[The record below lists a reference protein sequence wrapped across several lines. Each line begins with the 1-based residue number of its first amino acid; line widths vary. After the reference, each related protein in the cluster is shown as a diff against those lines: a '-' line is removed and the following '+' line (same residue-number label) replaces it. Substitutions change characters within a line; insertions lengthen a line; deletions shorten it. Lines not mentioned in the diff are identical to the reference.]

1 MKKPRNNKVLK
12 LRHRFLSYG
21 LILPSL
27 LLLVSIIL
35 YPLGFSLYYSFQNWN
50 LQITPVPLG
59 FVGFANYANAFRD
72 PTFIQSLINTL
83 KVSIIATAV
92 EFTLGLSIALLL
104 TANLRGGTAVRT
116 VLIMPTT
123 VAPIVAGFLFRYLY
137 YTDGLISYLL
147 SSIGVTIPKQ
157 GILGSPLTAIWGII
171 FTDVWEWTPFFAIIL
186 LAGLQS
192 IPAEIIEAA
201 RVDGA
206 SFFRAF
212 WHIMLPNLRFVASI
226 IIMIRFMQV
235 FNLFDIIYVETMGGP
250 GTSTRTLSYNLYYEG
265 LVNYNIG
272 YSTAIAWIMIIII
285 AILINL
291 FIIFAFK
298 EKEL

>member
-1 MKKPRNNKVLK
+1 
-12 LRHRFLSYG
+12 
-21 LILPSL
+21 
-27 LLLVSIIL
+27 
-35 YPLGFSLYYSFQNWN
+35 
-50 LQITPVPLG
+50 
-59 FVGFANYANAFRD
+59 
-72 PTFIQSLINTL
+72 
-83 KVSIIATAV
+83 
-92 EFTLGLSIALLL
+92 
-104 TANLRGGTAVRT
+104 
-116 VLIMPTT
+116 MPTT

-147 SSIGVTIPKQ
+147 SSIGVPIPKQ

-192 IPAEIIEAA
+192 ISAEIIEAA

-206 SFFRAF
+206 SFFRVF
-212 WHIMLPNLRFVASI
+212 WHIMLPSLRFVASI

-235 FNLFDIIYVETMGGP
+235 FNLFDIVYVETMGGP

-285 AILINL
+285 AIIINL

>member
-1 MKKPRNNKVLK
+1 MRRAKDKVLK
-12 LRHRFLSYG
+12 VRDRFLAYW

-59 FVGFANYANAFRD
+59 FVGLANYANALRD
-72 PTFIQSLINTL
+72 PTFVQSFINTL
-83 KVSIIATAV
+83 KISIMATAI
-92 EFTLGLSIALLL
+92 EFTLGLGIALLL
-104 TANLRGGTAVRT
+104 SLNLRGGNVVRA

-147 SSIGVTIPKQ
+147 SSIGVSIPKQ

-192 IPAEIIEAA
+192 ISAEIIEAA

-206 SFFRAF
+206 SFFRVF
-212 WHIMLPNLRFVASI
+212 WHVMLPSLRFVASI

-235 FNLFDIIYVETMGGP
+235 FNLFDIVYVETMGGP

-285 AILINL
+285 AVIINL

>member
-1 MKKPRNNKVLK
+1 MRRAKDKVLK
-12 LRHRFLSYG
+12 VRDRFLAYW

-59 FVGFANYANAFRD
+59 FVGLANYANALRD
-72 PTFIQSLINTL
+72 PTFVDSLINTL
-83 KVSIIATAV
+83 KISIMATAI
-92 EFTLGLSIALLL
+92 EFTLGLGIALLL
-104 TANLRGGTAVRT
+104 SLNLRGGNVVRA

-147 SSIGVTIPKQ
+147 SSIGVSIPKQ

-192 IPAEIIEAA
+192 ISAEIIEAA

-206 SFFRAF
+206 SFFRVF
-212 WHIMLPNLRFVASI
+212 WHVMLPSLRFVASI

-235 FNLFDIIYVETMGGP
+235 FNLFDIVYVETMGGP

-285 AILINL
+285 AIIINL

>member
-1 MKKPRNNKVLK
+1 MRRAKDKVLK
-12 LRHRFLSYG
+12 VRDRFLAYW

-59 FVGFANYANAFRD
+59 FVGLANYANALRD
-72 PTFIQSLINTL
+72 PTFVQSFINTL
-83 KVSIIATAV
+83 KISIMATAI
-92 EFTLGLSIALLL
+92 EFTLGLGIALLL
-104 TANLRGGTAVRT
+104 SLNLRGGNVVRA

-147 SSIGVTIPKQ
+147 SSIGVSIPKQ

-192 IPAEIIEAA
+192 ISGEIIEAA

-206 SFFRAF
+206 SFFRVF
-212 WHIMLPNLRFVASI
+212 WHVMLPSLRFVASI

-272 YSTAIAWIMIIII
+272 YSTAIAWIMIVII
-285 AILINL
+285 AIIINL

>member
-1 MKKPRNNKVLK
+1 MRRAKDKVLK
-12 LRHRFLSYG
+12 VRDRFLAYW

-59 FVGFANYANAFRD
+59 FVGLANYANALRD
-72 PTFIQSLINTL
+72 PTFVQSFINTL
-83 KVSIIATAV
+83 KISIMATAI
-92 EFTLGLSIALLL
+92 EFTLGLGIALLL
-104 TANLRGGTAVRT
+104 SLNLRGGNVVRA

-147 SSIGVTIPKQ
+147 SSIGVSIPKQ

-192 IPAEIIEAA
+192 ISAEIIEAA

-206 SFFRAF
+206 SFFRVF
-212 WHIMLPNLRFVASI
+212 WHVMLPSLRFVASI

-235 FNLFDIIYVETMGGP
+235 FNLFDIVYVETMGGP

-285 AILINL
+285 AIIINL

>member
-1 MKKPRNNKVLK
+1 MRRAKDKVLK
-12 LRHRFLSYG
+12 VRDRFLAYW

-59 FVGFANYANAFRD
+59 FVGLANYANALRD
-72 PTFIQSLINTL
+72 PTFVQSFINTL
-83 KVSIIATAV
+83 KISIMATAI
-92 EFTLGLSIALLL
+92 EFTLGLGIALLL
-104 TANLRGGTAVRT
+104 SLNLRGGNVVRAI
-116 VLIMPTT
+116 LIMPTT

-147 SSIGVTIPKQ
+147 SSIGVSIPKQ

-192 IPAEIIEAA
+192 ISAEIIEAA

-206 SFFRAF
+206 SFFRVF
-212 WHIMLPNLRFVASI
+212 WHVMLPSLRFVASI

-235 FNLFDIIYVETMGGP
+235 FNLFDIVYVETMGGP

-285 AILINL
+285 AIIINL

>member
-1 MKKPRNNKVLK
+1 MRRAKDKVLK
-12 LRHRFLSYG
+12 VRDRFLAYW

-59 FVGFANYANAFRD
+59 FVGLANYANALRD
-72 PTFIQSLINTL
+72 PTFVDSLINTL
-83 KVSIIATAV
+83 KISIMATAI
-92 EFTLGLSIALLL
+92 EFTLGLGIALLL
-104 TANLRGGTAVRT
+104 SLNLRGGNVVRA

-147 SSIGVTIPKQ
+147 SSIGVPIPKQ

-192 IPAEIIEAA
+192 ISAEIIEAA

-206 SFFRAF
+206 SFFRVF
-212 WHIMLPNLRFVASI
+212 WHIMLPSLRFVASI

-235 FNLFDIIYVETMGGP
+235 FNLFDIVYVETMGGP

-285 AILINL
+285 AIIINL

>member
-1 MKKPRNNKVLK
+1 MRRAKDKVLK
-12 LRHRFLSYG
+12 VRDRFLAYW

-59 FVGFANYANAFRD
+59 FVGLANYANALRD
-72 PTFIQSLINTL
+72 PTFVDSLINTL
-83 KVSIIATAV
+83 KISIMATAI
-92 EFTLGLSIALLL
+92 EFTLGLGIALLL
-104 TANLRGGTAVRT
+104 SLNLRGGNVVRA

-147 SSIGVTIPKQ
+147 SSIGVSIPKQ

-192 IPAEIIEAA
+192 ISAEIIEAA

-206 SFFRAF
+206 SFFRVF
-212 WHIMLPNLRFVASI
+212 WHIMLPSLRFVASI

-235 FNLFDIIYVETMGGP
+235 FNLFDIVYVETMGGP

-285 AILINL
+285 AIIINL

>member
-1 MKKPRNNKVLK
+1 MGRAKDKVLK
-12 LRHRFLSYG
+12 VRDRFLAYW

-59 FVGFANYANAFRD
+59 FVGLANYANALRD
-72 PTFIQSLINTL
+72 PTFVDSLINTL
-83 KVSIIATAV
+83 KISIMATAI
-92 EFTLGLSIALLL
+92 EFTLGLGIALLL
-104 TANLRGGTAVRT
+104 SLNLRGGNVVRA

-147 SSIGVTIPKQ
+147 SSIGVSIPKQ

-192 IPAEIIEAA
+192 ISAEIIEAA

-206 SFFRAF
+206 SFFRVF
-212 WHIMLPNLRFVASI
+212 WHVMLPSLRFVASI

-235 FNLFDIIYVETMGGP
+235 FNLFDIVYVETMGGP

-285 AILINL
+285 AIIINL

>member
-1 MKKPRNNKVLK
+1 MRRAKDKVLK
-12 LRHRFLSYG
+12 VRNRFLAYW

-59 FVGFANYANAFRD
+59 FVGLANYANALRD
-72 PTFIQSLINTL
+72 PTFVDSLINTL
-83 KVSIIATAV
+83 KISIMATAI
-92 EFTLGLSIALLL
+92 EFTLGLGIALLL
-104 TANLRGGTAVRT
+104 SLNLRGGNVVRA

-147 SSIGVTIPKQ
+147 SSIGVSIPKQ

-192 IPAEIIEAA
+192 ISAEIIEAA

-206 SFFRAF
+206 SFFRVF
-212 WHIMLPNLRFVASI
+212 WHIMLPSLRFVASI

-235 FNLFDIIYVETMGGP
+235 FNLFDIVYVETMGGP

-285 AILINL
+285 AIIINL

>member
-1 MKKPRNNKVLK
+1 MRRAKDKVLK
-12 LRHRFLSYG
+12 VRNRFLAYW

-59 FVGFANYANAFRD
+59 FVGLANYANALRD
-72 PTFIQSLINTL
+72 PTFVQSFINTL
-83 KVSIIATAV
+83 KISIMATAI
-92 EFTLGLSIALLL
+92 EFTLGLGIALLL
-104 TANLRGGTAVRT
+104 SLNLRGGNVVRA

-147 SSIGVTIPKQ
+147 SSIGVSIPKQ

-192 IPAEIIEAA
+192 ISAEIIEAA

-206 SFFRAF
+206 SFFRVF
-212 WHIMLPNLRFVASI
+212 WHVMLPSLRFVASI

-235 FNLFDIIYVETMGGP
+235 FNLFDIVYVETMGGP

-285 AILINL
+285 AIIINL

>member
-1 MKKPRNNKVLK
+1 MGRAKDKVLK
-12 LRHRFLSYG
+12 VRDRFLAYW

-59 FVGFANYANAFRD
+59 FVGLANYANALRD
-72 PTFIQSLINTL
+72 PTFVDSLINTL
-83 KVSIIATAV
+83 KISIMATAI
-92 EFTLGLSIALLL
+92 EFTLGLGIALLL
-104 TANLRGGTAVRT
+104 SLNLRGGNVVRA

-147 SSIGVTIPKQ
+147 SSIGVSIPKQ

-192 IPAEIIEAA
+192 ISAEIIEAA

-206 SFFRAF
+206 SFFRVF
-212 WHIMLPNLRFVASI
+212 WHIMLPSLRFVASI

-235 FNLFDIIYVETMGGP
+235 FNLFDIVYVETMGGP

-285 AILINL
+285 AIIINL

>member
-1 MKKPRNNKVLK
+1 MGRAKDKVLK
-12 LRHRFLSYG
+12 VRDRFLAYW

-59 FVGFANYANAFRD
+59 FVGLANYANALRD
-72 PTFIQSLINTL
+72 PTFVDSLINTL
-83 KVSIIATAV
+83 KISIMATAI
-92 EFTLGLSIALLL
+92 EFTLGLGIALLL
-104 TANLRGGTAVRT
+104 SLNLRGGNVVRA

-147 SSIGVTIPKQ
+147 SSIGVSIPKQ

-192 IPAEIIEAA
+192 ISAEIIEAA

-206 SFFRAF
+206 SFFRVF
-212 WHIMLPNLRFVASI
+212 WHVMLPSLRFVASI

-285 AILINL
+285 AIIINL

>member
-1 MKKPRNNKVLK
+1 MRRAKDKVLK
-12 LRHRFLSYG
+12 VRNRFLAYW

-59 FVGFANYANAFRD
+59 FVGLANYANALRD
-72 PTFIQSLINTL
+72 PTFVDYFINTL
-83 KVSIIATAV
+83 KISIMATAI
-92 EFTLGLSIALLL
+92 EFTLGLGIALLL
-104 TANLRGGTAVRT
+104 SLNLRGGNVVRA

-147 SSIGVTIPKQ
+147 SSIGVSIPKQ

-192 IPAEIIEAA
+192 ISAEIIEAA

-206 SFFRAF
+206 SFFRVF
-212 WHIMLPNLRFVASI
+212 WHIMLPSLRFVASI

-235 FNLFDIIYVETMGGP
+235 FNLFDIVYVETMGGP

-272 YSTAIAWIMIIII
+272 YSTAIAWIMIITI
-285 AILINL
+285 AIIINL

>member
-1 MKKPRNNKVLK
+1 MGRGRRVLK
-12 LRHRFLSYG
+12 LRHRFLSYW

-27 LLLVSIIL
+27 LLLVFIIV

-50 LQITPVPLG
+50 LQTSPVPLG
-59 FVGFANYANAFRD
+59 FVGFANYVNAFRD

-83 KVSIIATAV
+83 KVSVIATAI
-92 EFTLGLSIALLL
+92 EFTLGLGIALLL
-104 TANLRGGTAVRT
+104 SVNLRGGTVVRA

-147 SSIGVTIPKQ
+147 SSIGLSIPKQ

-192 IPAEIIEAA
+192 IAGEIIEAA

-206 SFFRAF
+206 SFFRTF
-212 WHIMLPNLRFVASI
+212 WHIMLPNLRFVATI
-226 IIMIRFMQV
+226 IIMIRFMQI

-265 LVNYNIG
+265 LVTYNIG

-285 AILINL
+285 AIIVNL
-291 FIIFAFK
+291 FITFAFK
-298 EKEL
+298 GKEL

>member
-1 MKKPRNNKVLK
+1 MRRAKDKVLK
-12 LRHRFLSYG
+12 VRNRFLAYW

-59 FVGFANYANAFRD
+59 FVGLANYANALRD
-72 PTFIQSLINTL
+72 PTFVDSLINTL
-83 KVSIIATAV
+83 KISIMATAI
-92 EFTLGLSIALLL
+92 EFTLGLGIALLL
-104 TANLRGGTAVRT
+104 SLNLRGGNVVRA

-147 SSIGVTIPKQ
+147 SSIGVSIPKQ

-192 IPAEIIEAA
+192 ISAEIIEAA

-206 SFFRAF
+206 SFFRVF
-212 WHIMLPNLRFVASI
+212 WHIMLPSLRFVASI

-235 FNLFDIIYVETMGGP
+235 FNLFDIVYVETMGGP

-272 YSTAIAWIMIIII
+272 YSTAIAWIMIITI
-285 AILINL
+285 AIIINL

>member
-1 MKKPRNNKVLK
+1 MRRAKDKVLK
-12 LRHRFLSYG
+12 VRDRFLAYW

-59 FVGFANYANAFRD
+59 FVGLANYANALRD
-72 PTFIQSLINTL
+72 PTFVDSLINTL
-83 KVSIIATAV
+83 KISIMATAI
-92 EFTLGLSIALLL
+92 EFTLGLGIALLL
-104 TANLRGGTAVRT
+104 SLNLRGGNVVRA

-137 YTDGLISYLL
+137 YTDGLIPYLL
-147 SSIGVTIPKQ
+147 SSIGVPIPKQ

-192 IPAEIIEAA
+192 ISAEIIEAA

-206 SFFRAF
+206 SFFRVF
-212 WHIMLPNLRFVASI
+212 WHIMLPSLRFVASI

-235 FNLFDIIYVETMGGP
+235 FNLFDIVYVETMGGP

-285 AILINL
+285 AIIINL
-291 FIIFAFK
+291 FIVFAFK

>member
-1 MKKPRNNKVLK
+1 MRRAKDKVLK
-12 LRHRFLSYG
+12 VRNRFLAYW

-59 FVGFANYANAFRD
+59 FVGLANYANALRD
-72 PTFIQSLINTL
+72 PTFVDSFINTL
-83 KVSIIATAV
+83 KISIMATAI
-92 EFTLGLSIALLL
+92 EFTLGLGIALLL
-104 TANLRGGTAVRT
+104 SLNLRGGNVVRA

-147 SSIGVTIPKQ
+147 SSIGVSIPKQ

-192 IPAEIIEAA
+192 ISAEIIEAA

-206 SFFRAF
+206 SFFRVF
-212 WHIMLPNLRFVASI
+212 WHIMLPSLRFVASI

-272 YSTAIAWIMIIII
+272 YSTAIAWIMIITI
-285 AILINL
+285 AIIINL

>member
-1 MKKPRNNKVLK
+1 MRRAKDKVLK
-12 LRHRFLSYG
+12 VRDRFLAYW

-27 LLLVSIIL
+27 LLLVSIIF

-59 FVGFANYANAFRD
+59 FVGLANYANALRD
-72 PTFIQSLINTL
+72 PTFVDSLINTL
-83 KVSIIATAV
+83 KISIMATAI
-92 EFTLGLSIALLL
+92 EFTLGLGIALLL
-104 TANLRGGTAVRT
+104 SLNLRGGNVVRA

-147 SSIGVTIPKQ
+147 SSIGVSIPKQ

-192 IPAEIIEAA
+192 ISAEIIEAA

-206 SFFRAF
+206 SFFRVF
-212 WHIMLPNLRFVASI
+212 WHIMLPSLRFVASI

-235 FNLFDIIYVETMGGP
+235 FNLFDIVYVETMGGP

-285 AILINL
+285 AIIINL